1 MLYRQDKPNLKDTGV
16 SNHKACIEI
25 RVRIQICMRDSVGVW
40 PQGLEVVAEGFES
53 LEDELYFAISQ
64 QGTVSTEYINWF
76 LQTKFEMEDVT
87 IQKRSFMRYL
97 RKDMR
102 FKFDGSPRK
111 RVVSAVDLEEYEKN
125 KGWGEIATSIIDYLI
140 ELTMDEYGDGMD
152 AHVSLEKICEY
163 FEKQRGH
170 PFLGFTK
177 DAMDKALDTL
187 MIERRI
193 EPLHKVG
200 IRSEGYY
207 SKELEICWGPASYIG
222 FSLGGKTSGG
232 LHLSSRTWNTAK
244 EICAEL
250 NAISKQ
256 AKLDYLEGMRNGVSM
271 NVALGFATD
280 NPVLKLALSRGS
292 LTATDVVDVAIEV
305 LKSTIGR

>member
-1 MLYRQDKPNLKDTGV
+1 
-16 SNHKACIEI
+16 
-25 RVRIQICMRDSVGVW
+25 MRDSVGVW
-40 PQGLEVVAEGFES
+40 PRGLEVVAEGFES

-64 QGTVSTEYINWF
+64 QGTVSTEYIDWF
-76 LQTKFEMEDVT
+76 LQNKFEMEDVT

-102 FKFDGSPRK
+102 FKFDGTPRN
-111 RVVSAVDLEEYEKN
+111 RVVSAVNLEEYEKN
-125 KGWGEIATSIIDYLI
+125 KGWGEIATSIIDYLL
-140 ELTMDEYGDGMD
+140 ELTIYPDGDGIN
-152 AHVSLEKICEY
+152 AHVSLEKMCEY

-170 PFLGFTK
+170 QFLGFTK

-193 EPLHKVG
+193 EPLDKVA

-232 LHLSSRTWNTAK
+232 VHLSSRTWNSAK
-244 EICAEL
+244 EICADL

-256 AKLDYLEGMRNGVSM
+256 AKLDYFEGLPRGVSM
-271 NVALGFATD
+271 DVATGRATD
-280 NPVLKLALSRGS
+280 NPVLKLAISRGS

-305 LKSTIGR
+305 LKSTIWR